1 MSRIMTFMSEIR
13 KDLNFKSSYLTRLKV
28 SKPNLGELS
37 LEQYWRDALSEIA
50 QCLGGLNGQFEWDT
64 ESLLNTILQ
73 SAEFGLCFNPKH
85 KHCYIEVKESLY
97 MLKTLEFDLGFKYN
111 GLKSRLVKGYGV
123 KAITT
128 EVVHT
133 GDSFEWRGRWNEPF
147 YVMSNSPSDVLCCF
161 GVVELSDKRFVSY
174 KLDLQELLA
183 LEEADVQRAIQIY
196 GNKEASLYC
205 SAYRK
210 RMFEIATLRYI
221 YREVVSLF
229 EDEESTSLQSGTT
242 TAEYDLAKA
251 MEQELNKQLAV
262 G

>member
-1 MSRIMTFMSEIR
+1 MSRILAFMNELR
-13 KDLNFKSSYLTRLKV
+13 KDLHFKSSYLTRLKV

-37 LEQYWRDALSEIA
+37 LEQYWRDVLSEIA

-97 MLKTLEFDLGFKYN
+97 MLKTLEFDLGLKYN
-111 GLKSRLVKGYGV
+111 GLKSRLVKAYGV

-128 EVVHT
+128 EVVSS

-147 YVMSNSPSDVLCCF
+147 YVMSNTPSDVMCCF
-161 GVVELSDKRFVSY
+161 GVVELNDKRFIAF
-174 KLDLQELLA
+174 KLDLEELLA
-183 LEEADVQRAIQIY
+183 LEETDVQRAIQIY

-221 YREVVSLF
+221 YREVVSLY
-229 EDEESTSLQSGTT
+229 EDEGNAIHKNAVTT
-242 TAEYDLAKA
+242 EENDLAQA
-251 MEQELNKQLAV
+251 MEYELNKQLAL